1 MSVAPY
7 PIQCLRDGKWATL
20 QTDQVLPGDVVS
32 IGVSPP
38 SLLPIRSLAHP

>member
-7 PIQCLRDGKWATL
+7 PIQCLRDGKWGTL

-32 IGVSPP
+32 IG
-38 SLLPIRSLAHP
+38 